1 MGAAGAAVGGGV
13 GAVMKKT
20 PPRSLRR
27 PRRRAATVWQR
38 TRLTLLARP
47 LKTKMRRLR
56 ATRRVRPSVAL
67 GGAAGE
73 AADDA

>member
-1 MGAAGAAVGGGV
+1 
-13 GAVMKKT
+13 
-20 PPRSLRR
+20 
-27 PRRRAATVWQR
+27 
-38 TRLTLLARP
+38 LLARP

-56 ATRRVRPSVAL
+56 ATRRVRPSAAL